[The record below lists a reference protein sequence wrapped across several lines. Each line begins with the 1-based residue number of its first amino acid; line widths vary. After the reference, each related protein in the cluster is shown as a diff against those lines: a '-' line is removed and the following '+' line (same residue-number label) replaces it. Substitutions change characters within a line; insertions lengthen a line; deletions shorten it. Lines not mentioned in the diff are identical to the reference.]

1 MLMLLVVAIV
11 AQAAAPARF
20 TDQPLVITP
29 ADCMAAKV
37 GTSIPPGAIGE
48 PVSAVTLAE
57 PKWVAAADPLPARC
71 EVEGAMLP
79 VDTSATA
86 RPIAFRV
93 WLPAQWNR
101 RAAQQGGGGMNGMI
115 PDLRGAGYSIDGKS
129 PAQLGF
135 VTYGSDSGHTLRE
148 SPQWTL
154 NDEAIRNLGYMQLKK
169 THDAVMTIVQRVYG
183 ERPRFSYFTGTSQ
196 GGREAL
202 TVAQRYPNDYDGVVA
217 NVPIVNFSSLMLAPE
232 LIRIQ
237 EKPLANW
244 VTRAKVA
251 AIRAEFLRQ
260 CDGLDGL
267 TDGVINNYMAC
278 RAIFDVSQG
287 AANRHPWADKR
298 CPDNTDPNPADTGP
312 GACLTDGQIS
322 TLEFVYRP
330 YRFATPL
337 AHGVKTFGMWVP
349 NTDPSGSGL
358 IADARFKGQEGAAS
372 DAPAHTHLG
381 VLGVTGFLMR
391 DLAANPLDYT
401 EGGSFEPRRH
411 ELSAVLDSTD
421 PDLGAFAR
429 RGGKLIVTSG
439 TNDTLASPGAQLEYY
454 QSVIDTMGRAAV
466 DAFARFFVIPQ
477 ANHGLMGTTADIDG
491 NGQAVARAP
500 LPSSYERFAVL
511 VDWVERKAAPA
522 MSLAVSG
529 GGRTMPLCS
538 YPSYPRYHDGSPGA
552 ASSYTCAVEAQ
563 RSPQGRH

>member
-29 ADCMAAKV
+29 ADCTAAKV

-267 TDGVINNYMAC
+267 
-278 RAIFDVSQG
+278 
-287 AANRHPWADKR
+287 P
-298 CPDNTDPNPADTGP
+298 
-312 GACLTDGQIS
+312 
-322 TLEFVYRP
+322 
-330 YRFATPL
+330 
-337 AHGVKTFGMWVP
+337 
-349 NTDPSGSGL
+349 
-358 IADARFKGQEGAAS
+358 
-372 DAPAHTHLG
+372 
-381 VLGVTGFLMR
+381 
-391 DLAANPLDYT
+391 
-401 EGGSFEPRRH
+401 
-411 ELSAVLDSTD
+411 
-421 PDLGAFAR
+421 
-429 RGGKLIVTSG
+429 
-439 TNDTLASPGAQLEYY
+439 
-454 QSVIDTMGRAAV
+454 
-466 DAFARFFVIPQ
+466 
-477 ANHGLMGTTADIDG
+477 
-491 NGQAVARAP
+491 
-500 LPSSYERFAVL
+500 
-511 VDWVERKAAPA
+511 
-522 MSLAVSG
+522 
-529 GGRTMPLCS
+529 
-538 YPSYPRYHDGSPGA
+538 DGSVFGTHMPNVVTPC
-552 ASSYTCAVEAQ
+552 ASGVAKRY
-563 RSPQGRH
+563 GR